1 MATGQPIVS
10 ACLLAAA
17 AISALLLLLFRAKDG
32 KVALSEDSQSEYDP
46 FDVPP
51 ADDAASTHA
60 VDGGRYKS
68 RVSVAKQ
75 HPNREVPLTYVTL
88 CRSSSLSWFCFLFW
102 L

>member
-32 KVALSEDSQSEYDP
+32 KVALSEDSQPEYDP

-51 ADDAASTHA
+51 ADDAAGAHA
-60 VDGGRYKS
+60 VNGGRYKS
-68 RVSVAKQ
+68 RVSVGEQ
-75 HPNREVPLTYVTL
+75 HFNRQVSLTCITL
-88 CRSSSLSWFCFLFW
+88 FRSKSLS
-102 L
+102 